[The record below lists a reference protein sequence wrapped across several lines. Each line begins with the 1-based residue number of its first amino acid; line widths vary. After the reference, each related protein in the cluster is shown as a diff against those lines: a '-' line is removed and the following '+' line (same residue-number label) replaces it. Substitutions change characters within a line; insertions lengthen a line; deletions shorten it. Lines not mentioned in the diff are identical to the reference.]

1 MRRRRLATN
10 QVSVITSA
18 AEREAAVEFAK
29 AAPLRPQIVGAALQT
44 ISQDR
49 EICRALFEIL
59 ETQNILEGKAEIVLV
74 PRDRTLLGDLIA
86 SQITPLSG
94 QS

>member
-1 MRRRRLATN
+1 MINSVTPAASFLVVAVAT
-10 QVSVITSA
+10 SITLFLVVPMA
-18 AEREAAVEFAK
+18 LGLVRAFGLYAIVLERQCKVY
-29 AAPLRPQIVGAALQT
+29 V
-44 ISQDR
+44 
-49 EICRALFEIL
+49 LF
-59 ETQNILEGKAEIVLV
+59 GSKAEIVLV